1 MTRFARRIILT
12 VVLALTLTSCSTIKS
27 RIDSMTGAQAAKE
40 KEIAALRVEYDG
52 KIAAKVAEVSIAKD
66 GVIAGKDGQMKA
78 AVNGLF
84 GADSVFKSIVTPTRT
99 DLITNNF
106 VNESWAALGNQLP
119 DQPTLLKINERIKTE
134 LDATKTSLAD
144 LQRSHA
150 AAVAENVKLV
160 DATKVWQDKLAAA
173 EKARADLEAGYR
185 TQLDAK
191 QQSVIALQQNI
202 VALEKA
208 RADDAAAIQAMKTKA
223 SMILGGLSL
232 LCVVGVI
239 YSPVGK
245 TGLIVLG
252 TIAAGA
258 AVLIWVIKVWMVLV
272 AAGVAAAGL
281 VVYALVVHRKE
292 EKLADS
298 LVLSLEDVKNV
309 SSETWSKVSPFVAER
324 LKKYVKKNGE
334 IQAVEDPAQK
344 ALIDQKLA
352 EYDQK

>member
-1 MTRFARRIILT
+1 MTRSTRRAILAVT
-12 VVLALTLTSCSTIKS
+12 LGLSLTGCNTLKNQINSL
-27 RIDSMTGAQAAKE
+27 TGAQAAKE

-52 KIAAKVAEVSIAKD
+52 KIAAKAAEVAAAKD

-106 VNESWAALGNQLP
+106 VTESWAALGNQLP

-144 LQRSHA
+144 LKRTHDA
-150 AAVAENVKLV
+150 VVAENVKLV
-160 DATKVWQDKLAAA
+160 DATKIWETKLAAA

-191 QQSVIALQQNI
+191 QQGIIALQQNI

-258 AVLIWVIKVWMVLV
+258 SVLLWVVKVWMVM
-272 AAGVAAAGL
+272 ATAGIAAAGL
-281 VVYALVVHRKE
+281 VVYALIAHRKE
-292 EKLADS
+292 EKLGDA
-298 LVLSLEDVKNV
+298 LVLSMSDLKAGSADV
-309 SSETWSKVSPFVAER
+309 WAKVAPVLDER
-324 LKKYVKKNGE
+324 LKKYVKKGGE
-334 IQAVEDPAQK
+334 IQTAEDPALK
-344 ALIDQKLA
+344 ALIDKKLA
-352 EYDQK
+352 DYDQK

>member
-1 MTRFARRIILT
+1 MKKVIFMSLLFLCGCSMIP
-12 VVLALTLTSCSTIKS
+12 TSRTIDK
-27 RIDSMTGAQAAKE
+27 MTGAQARKE
-40 KEIAALRVEYDG
+40 AEIKTLRAEYEQS
-52 KIAAKVAEVSIAKD
+52 IAGKVAEISASKD
-66 GVIAGKDGQMKA
+66 GVITSKDGQIKA
-78 AVNGLF
+78 ASNGLY
-84 GADSVFKSIVTPTRT
+84 GASQVFSMIPVPTRT
-99 DLITNNF
+99 DLITNHF
-106 VNESWAALGNQLP
+106 VTESWAALGNQLP

-134 LDATKTSLAD
+134 LDETKTSLAD

-173 EKARADLEAGYR
+173 EKARLDLETTYR
-185 TQLDAK
+185 TQLDSK
-191 QQSVIALQQNI
+191 QKDVIALQQNI

-272 AAGVAAAGL
+272 AAGVAATGL

-298 LVLSLEDVKNV
+298 LVLSMNDIKSSSADV
-309 SSETWSKVSPFVAER
+309 WSKVAPVLDER
-324 LKKYVKKNGE
+324 LKKYVNKNGE
-334 IQAVEDPAQK
+334 IKAVEDPAQK
-344 ALIDQKLA
+344 ALIDKKLA

>member
-1 MTRFARRIILT
+1 MIPASR
-12 VVLALTLTSCSTIKS
+12 TIDK
-27 RIDSMTGAQAAKE
+27 MTGAQARKE
-40 KEIAALRVEYDG
+40 AEIKELRSEYEQ
-52 KIAAKVAEVSIAKD
+52 KIASKVIEISASKD
-66 GVIAGKDGQMKA
+66 GIISSKDSQIKA
-78 AVNGLF
+78 ASNGLY
-84 GADSVFKSIVTPTRT
+84 GANATFATLIEPTRT
-99 DLITNNF
+99 DLVTNNF

-134 LDATKTSLAD
+134 LDETKTSLSD

-173 EKARADLEAGYR
+173 EKARADLETGYR

-191 QQSVIALQQNI
+191 QRSIIDLQQNI

-272 AAGVAAAGL
+272 AAGVAATGL
-281 VVYALVVHRKE
+281 VVYSLVVHRKE

-298 LVLSLEDVKNV
+298 LVLGLQDVKTG
-309 SSETWSKVSPFVAER
+309 SSDLWAKVSPLIDER

-334 IQAVEDPAQK
+334 IKTAEDPTLK
-344 ALIDQKLA
+344 ALIDKKLA

>member
-1 MTRFARRIILT
+1 MTRFSRRAILAIALGLS
-12 VVLALTLTSCSTIKS
+12 LAGCNTIKTQINS
-27 RIDSMTGAQAAKE
+27 LTGAQIAKE

-52 KIAAKVAEVSIAKD
+52 KIAAKVAEVAAAKD

-99 DLITNNF
+99 DLIMNNF
-106 VNESWAALGNQLP
+106 VSESWAALGNQLP

-144 LQRSHA
+144 LKRTHDA
-150 AAVAENVKLV
+150 VVAENAKLV
-160 DATKVWQDKLAAA
+160 DATKAWETKLAAA
-173 EKARADLEAGYR
+173 EKARADLETSYL
-185 TQLDAK
+185 TQFNGK
-191 QQSVIALQQNI
+191 QRDIIALQQNI

-272 AAGVAAAGL
+272 AAGVAATGL

>member
-1 MTRFARRIILT
+1 MTRFARRIALSA
-12 VVLALTLTSCSTIKS
+12 VLALSLAGCNTIKTQLNS
-27 RIDSMTGAQAAKE
+27 LTGAQAAKE
-40 KEIAALRVEYDG
+40 REIAALRVEYDG
-52 KIAAKVAEVSIAKD
+52 KIAAKAAEVSMAKD
-66 GVIAGKDGQMKA
+66 GVIAAKDGQMRA
-78 AVNGLF
+78 AANGLF

-160 DATKVWQDKLAAA
+160 DATKVWQDKVAAA
-173 EKARADLEAGYR
+173 EKARADLETSYR
-185 TQLDAK
+185 TQLDSK

-258 AVLIWVIKVWMVLV
+258 AVLIWVIKVWMVLA
-272 AAGVAAAGL
+272 AAGAAAAGL
-281 VVYALVVHRKE
+281 VVYALVAHRKE

-298 LVLSLEDVKNV
+298 LVLGLEDVKNG
-309 SSETWSKVSPFVAER
+309 SSDLWTKVAPIIDER
-324 LKKYVKKNGE
+324 LKKYVSKNGE
-334 IQAVEDPAQK
+334 IKTAEDPAMK
-344 ALIDQKLA
+344 ALIDQKLV